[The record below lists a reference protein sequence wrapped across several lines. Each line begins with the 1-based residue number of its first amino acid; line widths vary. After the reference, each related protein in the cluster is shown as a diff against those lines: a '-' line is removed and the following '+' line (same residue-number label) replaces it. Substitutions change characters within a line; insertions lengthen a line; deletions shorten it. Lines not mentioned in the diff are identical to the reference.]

1 MRIIRSVVAAPHDDQ
16 HSGWILD
23 LTARHD
29 QRQTDGDTTPRA
41 IIHVCETCR
50 SGAEAIDTPRDGA
63 ILAERAKAMSSEGI
77 EIRSVACL
85 ANCKRALSA
94 SIQSADGWS
103 YVFGDLSVDSAED
116 LLEGARLLSLST
128 DGLMPW
134 KGRPEAL
141 KRGMIARIPPLH
153 PILHSTNKT

>member
-1 MRIIRSVVAAPHDDQ
+1 M
-16 HSGWILD
+16 
-23 LTARHD
+23 
-29 QRQTDGDTTPRA
+29 

-50 SGAEAIDTPRDGA
+50 SGAEAIDAPRDGA
-63 ILAERAKAMSSEGI
+63 ILAERAKAMSAQGV
-77 EIRSVACL
+77 EIRAVACL

-103 YVFGDLSVDSAED
+103 YVFGDLTTDAAED

-134 KGRPEAL
+134 KGRPDTL
-141 KRGMIARIPPLH
+141 KRGMIARMPPLN
-153 PILHSTNKT
+153 PIPHSTTNKT

>member
-1 MRIIRSVVAAPHDDQ
+1 VAAPRYDQ
-16 HSGWILD
+16 QAGWILD
-23 LTARHD
+23 LSARHEK
-29 QRQTDGDTTPRA
+29 RQTDADTTPRV

-50 SGAEAIDTPRDGA
+50 SGTEAIDAPRDGA
-63 ILAERAKAMSSEGI
+63 ILSERAKALSAEGV
-77 EIRSVACL
+77 EILSVACL

-103 YVFGDLSVDSAED
+103 YVFGDLTTDSAED
-116 LLEGARLLSLST
+116 LLEGARLLGAST

-134 KGRPEAL
+134 KGRPDTL
-141 KRGMIARIPPLH
+141 KRGMIARMPPLH